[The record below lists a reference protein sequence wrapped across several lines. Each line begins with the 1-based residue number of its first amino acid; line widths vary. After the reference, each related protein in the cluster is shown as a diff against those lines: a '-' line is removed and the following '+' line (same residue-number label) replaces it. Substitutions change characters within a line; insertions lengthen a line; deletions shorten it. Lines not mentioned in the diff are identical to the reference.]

1 MNASAVADAQLNADL
16 NGIKNCR
23 FICGKVCRCINC
35 YGQVLVCILF
45 RKLVDDISRDDN
57 R

>member
-23 FICGKVCRCINC
+23 FICGKVCRCIRC
-35 YGQVLVCILF
+35 YGLVSSVLLL
-45 RKLVDDISRDDN
+45 RMLVDVL
-57 R
+57 